1 MLSGSEA
8 LQFLRSRH
16 GVGDGS
22 DLTRISS
29 QQVFLSSLV
38 RTLKSNETLGDGVK
52 LYGIANAA
60 TQNMLLSSNLKSLDT
75 MVSIAKALKDIPL
88 EKVTFVQ
95 YPGSTGQPG
104 IFSGKVKP
112 NTALGTKLF
121 DKIRA
126 DQPFLLAQAGDG
138 IGSVPDP
145 NAVPLPGATA
155 APDTAGLETLAG
167 IRGQTAADQTCTAK
181 LGK

>member
-1 MLSGSEA
+1 MTKRST
-8 LQFLRSRH
+8 FLRSRH

-38 RTLKSNETLGDGVK
+38 RTLKSNDTLGDSVK

-88 EKVTFVQ
+88 DSVTFVQ

-104 IFSGKVKP
+104 IYRARSSRTLRSAASSSTRSRPTSPSCSRRPATASDRFSTRTQCRFP
-112 NTALGTKLF
+112 AH
-121 DKIRA
+121 
-126 DQPFLLAQAGDG
+126 
-138 IGSVPDP
+138 
-145 NAVPLPGATA
+145 TA

-167 IRGQTAADQTCTAK
+167 IRGQTAADQTCSAK